1 MLPPLD
7 ALRCFVEAARL
18 LNFRAA
24 SRAVALTPAALGQR
38 IRQLE
43 QIVGQELFTRT
54 TRRVVLTEAGRAL
67 LPHARDTLAAAER
80 CLKAGRGELAPEPQ
94 ELVLGTR
101 HELGMSWL
109 VPLLPRLR
117 ARHPGVTFHLY
128 FGSGADLLARVR
140 SLDVHAAIGSMRVA
154 DPRIV
159 TLPLHLER
167 YVLVGSPRLLARRPF
182 ARPEDARSH
191 TLLDVNLSLPLFSY
205 LAEAAGGSALTFG
218 NTLALGTGDAVRRL
232 VLAGEGVAVLPEYF
246 IAGDLKR
253 RRLRRLLPRQPIL
266 EDAFRLYFRRDD
278 PRRALYEALAET
290 LRREPL
296 R

>member
-1 MLPPLD
+1 VLPPLD

-159 TLPLHLER
+159 TLPLHPER
-167 YVLVGSPRLLARRPF
+167 YVLVGSPRLLAREVWVQPDPRVDRLWGAVV
-182 ARPEDARSH
+182 ARRAAVELFDPLQARLGQLERAQLPVAE
-191 TLLDVNLSLPLFSY
+191 LLGGLQY
-205 LAEAAGGSALTFG
+205 AKIRRAA
-218 NTLALGTGDAVRRL
+218 RRL
-232 VLAGEGVAVLPEYF
+232 TVRPRGHQ
-246 IAGDLKR
+246 R
-253 RRLRRLLPRQPIL
+253 RP
-266 EDAFRLYFRRDD
+266 
-278 PRRALYEALAET
+278 
-290 LRREPL
+290 
-296 R
+296 